1 MKKAEIEKKYGL
13 YLKMVVSMGEFDN
26 YNRFFN
32 IYSEYEEACRRILV
46 LTPYKELE
54 EVNEFDKDK
63 KITEPIKHEGNLWL
77 REYELLQNPDKI
89 NLDEI
94 EIDEDVIKDFKN

>member
-1 MKKAEIEKKYGL
+1 MKKAEIEEKYGL
-13 YLKMVVSMGEFDN
+13 YLKMVISMGEFDN

-63 KITEPIKHEGNLWL
+63 KITKPIKHEGNLWI
-77 REYELLQNPDKI
+77 REYELLQNPNKI

-94 EIDEDVIKDFKN
+94 EIDEEFIKDFIN